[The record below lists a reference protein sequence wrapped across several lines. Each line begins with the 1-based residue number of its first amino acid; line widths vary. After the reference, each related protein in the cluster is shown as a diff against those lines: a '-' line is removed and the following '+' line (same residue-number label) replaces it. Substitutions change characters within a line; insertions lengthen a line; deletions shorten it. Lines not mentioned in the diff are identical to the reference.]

1 MEMKLLISKWIV
13 RIIGVLIAFQSIGFF
28 AAMIKNINMYFEGW
42 SGALLKGIVMG
53 VIGLVIFLAGAYL
66 VKYTFKKI
74 ETEKSEEEKLTQEA
88 E

>member
-1 MEMKLLISKWIV
+1 
-13 RIIGVLIAFQSIGFF
+13 
-28 AAMIKNINMYFEGW
+28 
-42 SGALLKGIVMG
+42 MG